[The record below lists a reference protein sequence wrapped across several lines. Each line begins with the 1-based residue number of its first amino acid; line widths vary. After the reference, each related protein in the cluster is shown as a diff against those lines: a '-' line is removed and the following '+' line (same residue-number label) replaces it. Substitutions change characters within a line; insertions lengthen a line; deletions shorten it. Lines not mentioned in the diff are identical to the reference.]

1 MSPPYAVTK
10 GTTDRVDLAA
20 VLSPNKKDI
29 YSSNNLAP
37 SVDAPGSFFDPV
49 QRKADEEQRPD
60 SRRASFIPPEMLRF
74 QIELQED
81 IDLGD
86 GTLLRPK
93 KPLLV
98 KVRKD
103 TDGLHSSAPSIS
115 FEDLVADYDELIS
128 TTKAMC
134 VLLWTDYAQEDDEN
148 LTADA
153 QELKRRM
160 QRDFEVV

>member
-1 MSPPYAVTK
+1 MSLSIGPPCPKTR
-10 GTTDRVDLAA
+10 GTTDRVDLAIM
-20 VLSPNKKDI
+20 LSANKKDI

-37 SVDAPGSFFDPV
+37 AV
-49 QRKADEEQRPD
+49 RKADEEQRPD

-74 QIELQED
+74 EIELQED

-103 TDGLHSSAPSIS
+103 ADGLHSSAPSIS

-153 QELKRRM
+153 QELKRCM
-160 QRDFEVV
+160 QRDFEWSSAG